1 MLAKLKKISDIA
13 DKISLF
19 VASLMVLAILAVSCY
34 GAFLRYILNSPAPW
48 PLPVGRILMIWSASI
63 GIATGLKRG
72 EHMGVEGIIRRLPEK
87 AEIFMRYFS
96 YSFVVLFVITLFWYG
111 LWETIYARDLYMITA
126 RTRISYRWLNAA
138 IPVGAALQLIHLLA
152 LPYII
157 KEARE
162 KDLTDV
168 DIKVD
173 KTKLKI

>member
-1 MLAKLKKISDIA
+1 MLAIFKKISDLA
-13 DKISLF
+13 DKVSLF
-19 VASLMVLAILAVSCY
+19 VASLMVLGILGVSIY

-72 EHMGVEGIIRRLPEK
+72 EHMGVEGFVRRLPEK
-87 AEIFMRYFS
+87 AEIFMRYFG
-96 YSFVVLFVITLFWYG
+96 YSFVVLFAITLFWYG

-126 RTRISYRWLNAA
+126 RTRISYRWLNVA
-138 IPVGAALQLIHLLA
+138 IPVGAGLQLIPLLA
-152 LPYII
+152 LPQII

-162 KDLTDV
+162 KDLSDI

-173 KTKLKI
+173 KSKLNL